1 MMLHVD
7 KRRKIVQVLSL
18 TYKIRQKVQ
27 NIQNNLRD
35 REIYKMTYIIYKI
48 QIERERKRKIERD
61 REIDGN
67 KNIKEKE
74 RRRKFEKECPK
85 QSYLK

>member
-18 TYKIRQKVQ
+18 TYKIRKKVQ
-27 NIQNNLRD
+27 NLQNNLRE
-35 REIYKMTYIIYKI
+35 REIDKMTYIIYKI

-67 KNIKEKE
+67 KSI
-74 RRRKFEKECPK
+74 
-85 QSYLK
+85 